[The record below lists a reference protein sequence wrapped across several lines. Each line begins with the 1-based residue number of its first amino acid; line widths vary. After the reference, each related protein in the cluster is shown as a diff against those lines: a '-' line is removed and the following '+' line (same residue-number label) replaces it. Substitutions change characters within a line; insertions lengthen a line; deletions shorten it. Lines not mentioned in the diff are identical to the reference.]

1 MRSGVE
7 SSPERQADGVERVHV
22 WAVLLVQAEAY
33 ELQRGA
39 LLAQHEVA
47 VCAGGRRGELE
58 HRREVVGQLVDL
70 PRNCVGMS
78 ERDPHGYYYEKQDAE
93 EQDQD
98 RAGAARRGAR
108 GSRVGDRAR
117 RGPPRPCRRSWSMRL
132 STALLAAGGSVQAL
146 GVPSDR
152 RISNE
157 VIDELLA
164 GASTE
169 EEIAGPGGL
178 LAELTKR
185 LVERAME
192 VELTDHVG
200 YEPHLEPPGGAE
212 NTRNGTTPK
221 TLITEHGK
229 VPIDAPRDRDGS
241 FEPKIVRKRQRR
253 FVGFDE
259 KILALYS
266 RGLSTRDIEAHL
278 EEIYGVKVGRDLIS
292 RVTDAVMDDVREWGK
307 RPLEDI
313 YPIVFL
319 DCMVLKIREG
329 GTVQRRALY
338 LALGVTLDGD
348 RDVLGMWFQETEGA
362 KFWMQVLT
370 DLKQRGVRDILIA
383 CVDGLT
389 GFPEAIEAIFP
400 KTTVQTCIVHLIRN
414 SLKYVPR
421 REREQVAR
429 DLKPIYTAKDADQAH
444 AELEAFDEKWGARF
458 PVITQAWLNAWEHV
472 IPFLAFPD
480 EVRRVIYTTNAIEA
494 LNRQLRKAIKTKGSF
509 PNEDAARKLVY
520 LALQNAVPQWTRTRN
535 WTTAL
540 LAFKIHFGDRVP
552 DTAN

>member
-1 MRSGVE
+1 MPTTTQDHVE
-7 SSPERQADGVERVHV
+7 VQELVFPAAGERREPGGRPERTGGGALAVDPLSLSPELVDE
-22 WAVLLVQAEAY
+22 AVD
-33 ELQRGA
+33 
-39 LLAQHEVA
+39 
-47 VCAGGRRGELE
+47 CAGGRRRVRQALE
-58 HRREVVGQLVDL
+58 VS
-70 PRNCVGMS
+70 S
-78 ERDPHGYYYEKQDAE
+78 ERI
-93 EQDQD
+93 
-98 RAGAARRGAR
+98 
-108 GSRVGDRAR
+108 
-117 RGPPRPCRRSWSMRL
+117 
-132 STALLAAGGSVQAL
+132 
-146 GVPSDR
+146 SD
-152 RISNE
+152 E

-178 LAELTKR
+178 LADLTKR
-185 LVERAME
+185 LLERAME
-192 VELTDHVG
+192 VELTDHLG
-200 YEPHLEPPGGAE
+200 YEPHQEPPGGAE
-212 NTRNGTTPK
+212 NQRNGSTPK
-221 TLITEHGK
+221 TLMTEHGL
-229 VPIDAPRDRDGS
+229 VALDTPRDRNGS

-266 RGLSTRDIEAHL
+266 RGLSTRDISAHL
-278 EEIYGVKVGRDLIS
+278 QEIYGVKVSRELIS
-292 RVTDAVMDDVREWGK
+292 KVTDAVMDDVREWAK

-313 YPIVFL
+313 YPVVFL

-338 LALGVTLDGD
+338 LALGVTLDGE

-362 KFWMQVLT
+362 KFWMQVLN
-370 DLKQRGVRDILIA
+370 DLKTRGVRDILIA

-389 GFPEAIEAIFP
+389 GFPDAIEAIFP
-400 KTTVQTCIVHLIRN
+400 KTTVQTCIVHLIRA

-429 DLKPIYTAKDADQAH
+429 DLKPIYTAKDADQAQ
-444 AELEAFDEKWGARF
+444 AELETFDEKWGQRF
-458 PVITQAWLNAWEHV
+458 PVITQTWLNAWENV
-472 IPFLAFPD
+472 TPFLAFPD

-535 WTTAL
+535 WTAAL

>member
-1 MRSGVE
+1 VGGAGGEPLGETPATSSRPGKQRSRLGE
-7 SSPERQADGVERVHV
+7 
-22 WAVLLVQAEAY
+22 LLVDD
-33 ELQRGA
+33 
-39 LLAQHEVA
+39 A
-47 VCAGGRRGELE
+47 V
-58 HRREVVGQLVDL
+58 
-70 PRNCVGMS
+70 
-78 ERDPHGYYYEKQDAE
+78 
-93 EQDQD
+93 
-98 RAGAARRGAR
+98 
-108 GSRVGDRAR
+108 DRAR
-117 RGPPRPCRRSWSMRL
+117 LRSMVKR
-132 STALLAAGGSVQAL
+132 ADGE
-146 GVPSDR
+146 
-152 RISNE
+152 RIPDE
-157 VIDELLA
+157 VIDGLLA

-178 LAELTKR
+178 LAELTRR

-192 VELTDHVG
+192 VELTEHVG
-200 YEPHLEPPGGAE
+200 YEPHREPPGGAE

-229 VPIDAPRDRDGS
+229 VGIDAPRDRDGS

-253 FVGFDE
+253 FEGFDD

-266 RGLSTRDIEAHL
+266 RGLSVRDIAAHL
-278 EEIYGVKVGRDLIS
+278 QEIYGVEVGRDLIS
-292 RVTDAVMDDVREWGK
+292 RVTDAVMDDVREWAK
-307 RPLEDI
+307 RPLEDV

-329 GTVQRRALY
+329 GTVGRRALY
-338 LALGVTLDGD
+338 LALGVTLEGD
-348 RDVLGMWFQETEGA
+348 RDVLGMWFQESEGA

-370 DLKQRGVRDILIA
+370 DLKTRGVRDILIC

-400 KTTVQTCIVHLIRN
+400 ETTVQTCIVHLIRS

-429 DLKPIYTAKDADQAH
+429 DLKPIYTAVDADQAQ
-444 AELEAFDEKWGARF
+444 AELEAFDEKWGKRF
-458 PVITQAWLNAWEHV
+458 PVITQAWLSAWEHV
-472 IPFLAFPD
+472 IPFLSFPA

>member
-1 MRSGVE
+1 MPTTTRSNTQKSRARTELEQHAAELEALGLGIAPGLPGVE
-7 SSPERQADGVERVHV
+7 WSESVGR
-22 WAVLLVQAEAY
+22 AE
-33 ELQRGA
+33 RGA
-39 LLAQHEVA
+39 
-47 VCAGGRRGELE
+47 
-58 HRREVVGQLVDL
+58 GQ
-70 PRNCVGMS
+70 P
-78 ERDPHGYYYEKQDAE
+78 
-93 EQDQD
+93 
-98 RAGAARRGAR
+98 RRGAPAADPLTVR
-108 GSRVGDRAR
+108 PELVDEAVDRAAGR
-117 RGPPRPCRRSWSMRL
+117 RRVR
-132 STALLAAGGSVQAL
+132 QAL
-146 GVPSDR
+146 QMPADR
-152 RISNE
+152 RISND

-178 LAELTKR
+178 LAELTRR

-200 YEPHLEPPGGAE
+200 YEPHQEPPGGAA
-212 NTRNGTTPK
+212 NQRNGTTPK

-278 EEIYGVKVGRDLIS
+278 QEIYGVNVGRDLIS
-292 RVTDAVMDDVREWGK
+292 RVTDGVMDDVREWAK
-307 RPLEDI
+307 RPLEDV

-319 DCMVLKIREG
+319 DCMVIKVREG

-348 RDVLGMWFQETEGA
+348 RDVLGMWFQESEGA

-370 DLKQRGVRDILIA
+370 DLKTRGVRDILIA

-389 GFPEAIEAIFP
+389 GFPDAIEAIFP

-429 DLKPIYTAKDADQAH
+429 DLKPIYTAKDADQAQ

-458 PVITQAWLNAWEHV
+458 PVITQAWLNAWEYV

-520 LALQNAVPQWTRTRN
+520 LALQNAVPQWTETRN
-535 WTTAL
+535 WTAAL